1 MTFHKIGPNGN
12 ILDNFGIDTGMRLD
26 RSGNILNRFGV
37 TTFRSIDRFGNIVDG
52 QGGLGPLTGLKL
64 GQDGLVTHGGLP
76 AALDGLSPFTGTRLG
91 QNGLLTPGIEN
102 LQPSGLPNGI
112 PSGRPRP
119 TNPSDMSDNDWVRF
133 VQRMKIDLNLYV
145 CRHTRKHK
153 GLFGGKWGCD
163 RKRQPDDRCEENGSN
178 KDKVVSYICE
188 SFGIDT
194 DKASA
199 VFSRLKEMGLIQVYK
214 CQAVFFND
222 RV

>member
-1 MTFHKIGPNGN
+1 MTFHKINPKGIILDSFGLDTGMRIDSSGN
-12 ILDNFGIDTGMRLD
+12 ILD
-26 RSGNILNRFGV
+26 RFGMMI
-37 TTFRSIDRFGNIVDG
+37 FRSIDQFGNILDG
-52 QGGLGPLTGLKL
+52 HGGIGPMTGLKL
-64 GQDGLVTHGGLP
+64 GQDGLITNSGLP
-76 AALDGLSPFTGTRLG
+76 TTLDGLAPFTGTRIGHDGMLV
-91 QNGLLTPGIEN
+91 PGIET

-112 PSGRPRP
+112 PSGRSRP
-119 TNPSDMSDNDWVRF
+119 KNPSDMSDNDWVRF
-133 VQRMKIDLNLYV
+133 AQQMKKDLNLYV

-199 VFSRLKEMGLIQVYK
+199 VCSRLKDMGLIQAYK
-214 CQAVFFND
+214 CQAVFFD
-222 RV
+222 E